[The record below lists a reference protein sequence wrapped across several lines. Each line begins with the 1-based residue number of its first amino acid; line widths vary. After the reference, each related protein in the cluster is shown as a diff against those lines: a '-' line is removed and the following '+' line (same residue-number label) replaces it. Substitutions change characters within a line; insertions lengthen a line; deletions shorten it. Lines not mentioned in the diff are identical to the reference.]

1 MSITPR
7 LSGPW
12 AAKLPSRIPSLDGL
26 RAISILLVIL
36 GHSVSKLSHPKVYQ
50 LLGHFGN
57 LGVKTFFLISGF
69 LITTL
74 LLKEWDK
81 SGGVSLKN
89 FYIRRSLRI
98 FPAFLVYVGVV
109 VLLEWGGLVKLEPGD
124 VLHSLTYTMNYHM
137 DRGWILN
144 HLWSLSVE
152 EQFYLLWPAALLLA
166 APSRS
171 WKLVLAAVAVA
182 PFIRAVMWFG
192 FGAGPTAVSRHFQ
205 AVCDALACGCALA
218 FFYNRLGTL
227 DWYTRLLRAPWFLLI
242 PPALMLSAAL
252 GYKAHPWL
260 YYVPGQT
267 LANFGILLLLDRCI
281 RFPTDWLGRLLDWGP
296 LRWVGVIS
304 YSLYLWQEL
313 FLDYEPE
320 GLGLTLPLNLVMT
333 FAVSAASYYLVE
345 KQFLKL
351 KDRLTEPHSQ
361 PVAGR
366 PA

>member
-1 MSITPR
+1 MMTPNI
-7 LSGPW
+7 SGQW
-12 AAKLPSRIPSLDGL
+12 AAILPSRIPSLDGL

-36 GHSVSKLSHPKVYQ
+36 GHSVSKLSHPKAYQ

-57 LGVKTFFLISGF
+57 LGVKAFFLISGF

-109 VLLEWGGLVKLEPGD
+109 VLLEARGMITLEPGD
-124 VLHSLTYTMNYHM
+124 VLHALTYTMNYHM
-137 DRGWILN
+137 TRGWVLN

-152 EQFYLLWPAALLLA
+152 EQFYLLWPAVLLLA
-166 APSRS
+166 APGRA
-171 WKLVLAAVAVA
+171 WKFVLAAVAVA
-182 PFIRAVMWFG
+182 PLIRAVMWFG
-192 FGAGPTAVSRHFQ
+192 FGAGPTAVSRHFE

-218 FFYNRLGTL
+218 FFYNRLGEVT
-227 DWYTRLLRAPWFLLI
+227 WYTRLIRARWYLLI
-242 PPALMLSAAL
+242 PPALMLIAAL
-252 GYKAHPWL
+252 GHKVHPWI

-281 RFPTDWLGRLLDWGP
+281 RYPEDWFGDLINWAIF
-296 LRWVGVIS
+296 RWVGVIS

-320 GLGLTLPLNLVMT
+320 HLGLTLPWNLVLT

-351 KDRLTEPHSQ
+351 KDRATGQ
-361 PVAGR
+361 AKRR
-366 PA
+366 PAT